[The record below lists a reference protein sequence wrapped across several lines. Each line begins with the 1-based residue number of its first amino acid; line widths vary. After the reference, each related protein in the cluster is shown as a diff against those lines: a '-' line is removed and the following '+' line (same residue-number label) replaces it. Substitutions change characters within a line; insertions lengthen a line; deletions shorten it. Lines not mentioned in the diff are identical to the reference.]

1 MRCSREQSGDCVKD
15 LVVGVRAVGLG
26 LGLVMV
32 MVMKV
37 CSLSLIHI

>member
-26 LGLVMV
+26 LVMV
-32 MVMKV
+32 LEL
-37 CSLSLIHI
+37 LSRLGYALI

>member
-1 MRCSREQSGDCVKD
+1 MRCGREQSGDCVKD

-32 MVMKV
+32 MKV
-37 CSLSLIHI
+37 CSRLRYVLI